1 MLTED
6 DDLKCES
13 MVGGKLLFIRNC
25 KESAKTS
32 AVSEKPGTS
41 CSVFISQA
49 QHYRINGITCATC
62 TSQLCQPCNAK
73 TIFSSISDDGDIV
86 DFQFENGERDQLS
99 DEPPCQPFFRT
110 PKTINS
116 KPKYND
122 RTKDAVVEPIE
133 LPPFTLTVKVY
144 IFTANYTHHC

>member
-1 MLTED
+1 MRIHGRRQIA
-6 DDLKCES
+6 
-13 MVGGKLLFIRNC
+13 VHQKLQRKRENICCFRKARYI
-25 KESAKTS
+25 
-32 AVSEKPGTS
+32 
-41 CSVFISQA
+41 SVFISQA

-144 IFTANYTHHC
+144 ICTANYTHHC